1 MFSRGRSGSIT
12 GRAFAFHEIDPGSI
26 PDHPIWSP
34 SFFIFYQKLYLSE
47 EPGETLSKARWGPTN
62 IKTNTQNK
70 NVLHFINKLSN
81 ISVIHPVYHQLASP
95 SCPFLFNIQNA
106 FRESLKSVLPS
117 SSREPNKYLCSL
129 TCIIIFPKKSHAQK
143 KEALLL
149 KVR

>member
-1 MFSRGRSGSIT
+1 MRLTPVQSLT
-12 GRAFAFHEIDPGSI
+12 I
-26 PDHPIWSP
+26 PYGPQD
-34 SFFIFYQKLYLSE
+34 FFLPEVISE
-47 EPGETLSKARWGPTN
+47 CGAWRNLKQGQVGPTN

-117 SSREPNKYLCSL
+117 SSQKPNKYLCSL
-129 TCIIIFPKKSHAQK
+129 TCIIIFPKKSHAHK

-149 KVR
+149 KLR